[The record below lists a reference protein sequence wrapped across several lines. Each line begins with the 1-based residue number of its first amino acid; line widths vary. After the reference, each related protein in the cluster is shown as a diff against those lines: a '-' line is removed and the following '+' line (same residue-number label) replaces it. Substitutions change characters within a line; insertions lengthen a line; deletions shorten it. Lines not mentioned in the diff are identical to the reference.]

1 MLDTED
7 VIAGIFGEAATGDL
21 DGVMS
26 WWAPDGI
33 LEDVTIA
40 QAFRGH
46 GEIRP
51 YLEMYFT
58 ALPGISFE
66 PIRLVVDGPTAVVE
80 WAQSTVVEAPLDGTP
95 SVGAELFLRA
105 VDIFHIAGGL
115 VQHESS
121 WYGDGW
127 LRQRLG
133 GGGAPPPPPLPLTPP
148 LAGKGARFR

>member
-1 MLDTED
+1 MLGTQG
-7 VIAGIFGEAATGDL
+7 VIEAIFGDAATGDL
-21 DGVMS
+21 DGVLR

-33 LEDVTIA
+33 LEDITIA
-40 QAFRGH
+40 RAFRGH

-51 YLEMYFT
+51 YLEMYFR
-58 ALPGISFE
+58 ALPDITFE

-80 WAQSTVVEAPLDGTP
+80 WAQSTVVAAPLDGTP
-95 SVGAELFLRA
+95 SVGTKIFLRA

-133 GGGAPPPPPLPLTPP
+133 ETGAAPPGPLPLTPP
-148 LAGKGARFR
+148 LAAKGARFQ